1 MGFFGRI
8 KENNRR
14 ISDALAGRRQYFTFC
29 TTNLALYRIVTRL
42 APRGVVGR
50 VLDAG
55 AGRQAYR
62 PLLSIYAEGI
72 DTLDI
77 SDQEGRTD
85 YVGDIQNMPLADDTY
100 DSVLCA
106 QVLHHV
112 PDPQRAVR
120 EIARVLKPGGKAL
133 ITVPHLS
140 WLHNEPHDYFR
151 FTVHG
156 LRHMLARAN
165 LEEIEI
171 VPAGGLICFLGY
183 IPTAT
188 CMGLCWSLR
197 WLFRLML
204 PVNAL
209 FVRVCLAL
217 DRLIGALRLY
227 PANYVVLA
235 RKTEGSAAE
244 TQRVAAAR

>member
-14 ISDALAGRRQYFTFC
+14 ISDALAGKRQYFTFC
-29 TTNLALYRIVTRL
+29 TTNLALYRIITRL
-42 APRGVVGR
+42 APRVFVGR

-55 AGRQAYR
+55 AGRHAYG
-62 PLLSIYAEGI
+62 PLLSIYAEGV

-77 SDQEGRTD
+77 SDHEGRTD

-100 DSVLCA
+100 DSVLCT

-112 PDPQRAVR
+112 PDPQRAMR

-151 FTVHG
+151 FTVHA
-156 LRHMLARAN
+156 LRLMLARAN

-171 VPAGGLICFLGY
+171 IPAGGLICFLGY

-188 CMGLCWSLR
+188 VIGLCWSPR

-217 DRLIGALRLY
+217 DRLLGAQLLY
-227 PANYVVLA
+227 PTNYVVLA
-235 RKTEGSAAE
+235 RKIEESAAE
-244 TQRVAAAR
+244 TRRIDATP